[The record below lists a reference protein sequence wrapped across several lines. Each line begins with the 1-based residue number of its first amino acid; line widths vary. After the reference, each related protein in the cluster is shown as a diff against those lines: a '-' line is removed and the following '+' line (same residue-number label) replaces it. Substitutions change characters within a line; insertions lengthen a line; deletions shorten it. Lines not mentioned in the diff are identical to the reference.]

1 MNISTYLV
9 LNKKKYFST
18 AEEYVGLQQL
28 FQKETVL
35 EKLSIVFDMVIY
47 PLFTLGSIILY
58 NQEIGLLTVLSIQKT
73 VSIWFNWIRYMEL
86 SQEINEWKNIVRS
99 IGGPFISCN
108 DPTYHVYVYA
118 DGMQRLHD
126 RLFVLPKKGT
136 KRL

>member
-1 MNISTYLV
+1 MNISTYLI
-9 LNKKKYFST
+9 LNKKKYFSI

-28 FQKETVL
+28 FQKETVF
-35 EKLSIVFDMVIY
+35 EKLSIIVDMLIY
-47 PLFTLGSIILY
+47 PLFMIGSVIFYQQEMTLFTVMSIH
-58 NQEIGLLTVLSIQKT
+58 KT
-73 VSIWFNWIRYMEL
+73 VTIWLNWIRYMEL

-99 IGGPFISCN
+99 VGGPFISCN

-126 RLFVLPKKGT
+126 TLFVLPKKGT